1 MKRIIAMILAMVFA
15 AGLMA
20 GCSGENN
27 SAGRLMPTVKAGTIG
42 DNVVEGN
49 SRFALDIFKAV
60 YSSGNDE
67 NVFLSPASIST
78 VLAMTMNGAAGN
90 TLREMEE
97 ALRLNGIDR
106 TEINNGFA
114 YLVEMLNRNAAGIEI
129 SLANSVWIREGFEVL
144 ESFRKVNSDYFAA
157 AMEEL
162 DFDSPGARD
171 TINGWVKDNT
181 NGLIETIIDDA
192 IDPATVMFLINTIYF
207 KGEWAVKFDPE
218 NTYEADFKL
227 DDKTSG
233 KVDMMSRKGDTM
245 YYDDGD
251 YKMISLPYGEGGVSM
266 DLVLPGEGTLMKD
279 FLKGFGYEEYLD
291 AIAGLDE
298 RTDVVTSVP
307 KFKTEYE
314 ISLKDA
320 LASLGMEEAFTGA
333 CDLSGINGTGD
344 LFISDVKH
352 KTYIDV
358 NEEGTEAAGVTSVEI
373 KLTAIMDPLEFIAD
387 RPFIHII
394 RDTETGTI
402 LFMGIFDTP

>member
-1 MKRIIAMILAMVFA
+1 MKRIFAMILAMVFT
-15 AGLMA
+15 AGLLA
-20 GCSGENN
+20 GCSGESD
-27 SAGRLMPTVKAGTIG
+27 SAGRLLPTVKAGTIG

-49 SRFALDIFKAV
+49 SRFAFDIFNAV
-60 YSSGNDE
+60 YSAGNDE

-78 VLAMTMNGAAGN
+78 ALAMTMNGAAGN

-97 ALRLNGIDR
+97 ALRLSGIDKS
-106 TEINNGFA
+106 EINNGFA
-114 YLVEMLNRNAAGIEI
+114 YLVEMLNRNAKGIEI

-144 ESFRKVNSDYFAA
+144 ESFKKVNSDYFAA

-162 DFDSPGARD
+162 DFNSPGARD

-181 NGLIETIIDDA
+181 NGLIESIIDDA

-207 KGEWAVKFDPE
+207 KGEWAVKFDSE
-218 NTYEADFKL
+218 NTYEADFRL
-227 DDKTSG
+227 DDKTTG
-233 KVDMMSRKGDTM
+233 KVDMMYRKGDTM

-266 DLVLPGEGTLMKD
+266 DLVLPSEGTSMKA
-279 FLKGFGYEEYLD
+279 FLKSFGYEEYLD
-291 AIAGLDE
+291 ALDGLEE
-298 RTDVVTSVP
+298 RTDVMISIP

-314 ISLKDA
+314 ISLRDA
-320 LASLGMEEAFTGA
+320 LASLGMKEAFTGA
-333 CDLSGINGTGD
+333 CDLSGINGTGN

-373 KLTAIMDPLEFIAD
+373 RLTAIMDPLKFIAD
-387 RPFIHII
+387 RPFLHII